1 MGATLLQDGKPIEYA
16 SRALT
21 SAERNWAQI
30 EETLAVVFGLERFD
44 QYTYGSKVVV
54 ENDHKPLA
62 SILKKP
68 LSQAPKRLQALIL
81 RLHRYDVDFHYI
93 EGSKLFI
100 ADTLSRAY
108 LDVPDTHVRVMTV
121 NALKGESYERI
132 KEVKEATTKDESMQ
146 TLLGIIKEGWPEH
159 KKGVPS
165 AVRPYF
171 DERDTLSHQDGVI
184 LKGERVVILKS
195 LRDITKKRLHSAH
208 LGYDSMMR
216 RYRDTVFWPAMSTEI
231 RQVAENCEACQLHK
245 PRNQKETLKQHEE
258 GETAWSKIGV
268 DLYEIKGGSYL
279 VTVDYYSNFIEVD
292 YLSTTTTR
300 QVITKLKGHF
310 ARYGIPVQIVTDS
323 GSQFLSR
330 QFKDF
335 TRNWGIGHATSSP
348 EHHKSNG
355 KAEAAVKI
363 AKMMMRKALLDGTDQ
378 YEALLELRNT
388 PRQDT
393 GVSPAEMMFGRNTRS
408 MLPSVGT
415 KRIRSKRQV
424 TLRRLKRR
432 LAIRR
437 TYDKGARDLKRLT
450 PGQPVYYQHTEGKK
464 CDWRRGT
471 VRTEHSDRSYTIHI
485 IDGKEGIYRRNRVH
499 LRPTTLRA
507 SPERSP
513 PPADEN
519 AHSPPAHTEKR
530 TES

>member
-1 MGATLLQDGKPIEYA
+1 
-16 SRALT
+16 
-21 SAERNWAQI
+21 
-30 EETLAVVFGLERFD
+30 
-44 QYTYGSKVVV
+44 
-54 ENDHKPLA
+54 
-62 SILKKP
+62 
-68 LSQAPKRLQALIL
+68 
-81 RLHRYDVDFHYI
+81 
-93 EGSKLFI
+93 
-100 ADTLSRAY
+100 
-108 LDVPDTHVRVMTV
+108 
-121 NALKGESYERI
+121 
-132 KEVKEATTKDESMQ
+132 
-146 TLLGIIKEGWPEH
+146 
-159 KKGVPS
+159 
-165 AVRPYF
+165 
-171 DERDTLSHQDGVI
+171 
-184 LKGERVVILKS
+184 
-195 LRDITKKRLHSAH
+195 
-208 LGYDSMMR
+208 MR
-216 RYRDTVFWPAMSTEI
+216 RARDTVFWPAMSTEL
-231 RQVAENCEACQLHK
+231 RQVAKNCEACQLHK

-268 DLYEIKGGSYL
+268 DLYEIKGGGYL

-292 YLSTTTTR
+292 HLSSTTTR

-310 ARYGIPVQIVTDS
+310 ARYGIPMQIVTDS

-330 QFKDF
+330 EFKDF

-432 LAIRR
+432 LAIKR

-471 VRTEHSDRSYTIHI
+471 VRTEHSDRSYI

-530 TES
+530 TESQETTKADMRTRPQRIRKEPHWFKDYEFNF